1 MKKLKNKG
9 GFTLIEMMAALL
21 ILVLL
26 VVAMGYV
33 MESASQVYEAS
44 TFESQSG
51 SLSGILNTALGDILR
66 YSYTIT
72 ENPKDPG
79 FMEDSAGNHISKADV
94 GFFFT
99 SLDYGIRDGYFYT
112 PRQPDG
118 SFEGVLQIKNLHDSN
133 VVELVNAGAY
143 PNMTVSN
150 FKITYVAPGAK
161 VGGTRVR
168 GGYFDIKYTI
178 LDRYDNSRFRD
189 VSCIVRRMN
198 N

>member
-33 MESASQVYEAS
+33 MDSASQVYEAS

-66 YSYTIT
+66 YSYTVT
-72 ENPKDPG
+72 KNDGTMK
-79 FMEDSAGNHISKADV
+79 DSAGNHVAEEDV

-99 SLDYGIRDGYFYT
+99 SLDYGIRDGYFYA
-112 PRQPDG
+112 PWHPDG
-118 SFEGVLQIKNLHDSN
+118 TYQGVLQIKNLHDSN
-133 VVELVNAGAY
+133 VVELVNAGSY
-143 PNMTVSN
+143 PNMAVSN
-150 FKITYVAPGAK
+150 FHITYVAPGAI
-161 VGGTRVR
+161 VGGTPVR

-178 LDRYDNSRFRD
+178 FDRYHASRSRD

>member
-66 YSYTIT
+66 YSYAVS
-72 ENPKDPG
+72 ENPG

-118 SFEGVLQIKNLHDSN
+118 SYQGVLQMKNLHDSN
-133 VVELVNAGAY
+133 VVELVNAGSY

-150 FKITYVAPGAK
+150 FEITYVAPGAE
-161 VGGTRVR
+161 VGGTHVR
-168 GGYFDIKYTI
+168 GGYFDISYTI
-178 LDRYDNSRFRD
+178 YDRYDDSRSRD

>member
-21 ILVLL
+21 ILVLM
-26 VVAMGYV
+26 VVSMGYV
-33 MESASQVYEAS
+33 MESASRVYEDS
-44 TFESQSG
+44 TFEAQSG

-66 YSYTIT
+66 YSYSVN
-72 ENPKDPG
+72 ENPG
-79 FMEDSAGNHISKADV
+79 VREDSAGNHISKADV

-118 SFEGVLQIKNLHDSN
+118 SYQGVLQMRNLHDSS
-133 VVELVNAGAY
+133 VVEVVNAGAY
-143 PNMTVSN
+143 PNMTVSD
-150 FKITYVAPGAK
+150 FEITYVAPGAK
-161 VGGTRVR
+161 VEGARVR
-168 GGYFDIKYTI
+168 GGYFDISYKI
-178 LDRYDNSRFRD
+178 FDRSNSSRFRE